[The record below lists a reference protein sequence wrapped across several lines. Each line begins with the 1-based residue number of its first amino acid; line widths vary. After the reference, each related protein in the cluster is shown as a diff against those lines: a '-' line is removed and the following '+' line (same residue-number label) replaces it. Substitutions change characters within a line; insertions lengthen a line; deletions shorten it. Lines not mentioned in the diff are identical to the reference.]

1 MIFYILEQILMQ
13 WRGHLKPGIP
23 VTNSKSLMAV
33 EALYLATSGR
43 VSQLRFALKSID
55 IAMRR

>member
-1 MIFYILEQILMQ
+1 MQ
-13 WRGHLKPGIP
+13 WRGHLKPCIP
-23 VTNSKSLMAV
+23 VTNFKSLMAV
-33 EALYLATSGR
+33 EALCLATSGR